1 MPQHLKDT
9 LEILL
14 VRQSSHILDYGLLV
28 LQGIIQDHIR
38 GYGMSIGFLDL
49 SLVLCSGIIG
59 VAKHP
64 NCLSLLL
71 IIIVCIRVL
80 FSFEIDHNSLYA
92 GFFFCLFGY
101 IFYFNSRIIA

>member
-14 VRQSSHILDYGLLV
+14 VRQSSHILDYHLLV

-49 SLVLCSGIIG
+49 SLVAQG
-59 VAKHP
+59 
-64 NCLSLLL
+64 SLVWLNIL
-71 IIIVCIRVL
+71 IAYHC
-80 FSFEIDHNSLYA
+80 Y
-92 GFFFCLFGY
+92 
-101 IFYFNSRIIA
+101 